1 MKAALWGRAYFA
13 AQALAGAGW
22 WLGVFLLPPV
32 REATL
37 GQLDPVA
44 VAIFDV
50 PLFVVASALAAF
62 GFRSAAVVATAW
74 TALVTLALAVFATIT
89 TQAGWGVLAM
99 VAAAA
104 CSVAALCLVLL
115 GRIPTEWVLR
125 GPFAFRPAAQRPT
138 SGHVAATFR
147 QLVVFWGLFLGVIPL
162 AIHALEDRWGLSFPL
177 PTLVPGLVLLLLA
190 SALGIC
196 SATAMSTKGNG
207 TPLPSAMPN
216 TLVIAGPYR
225 WVRNPMALAGILQG
239 AAVGLMLGSW
249 LVVAYAVAG
258 SLVWNYVVRPLEE
271 ADLRLRFG
279 AEFERYCQR
288 VRCWIPRLGAD

>member
-1 MKAALWGRAYFA
+1 MKATLWGRAYFA
-13 AQALAGAGW
+13 GQAAAGAAW

-37 GQLDPVA
+37 GQLNPVA

-74 TALVTLALAVFATIT
+74 TGLVTLALAVFATIT

-99 VAAAA
+99 AAAAA

-125 GPFAFRPAAQRPT
+125 GPFAFRPAAQRAT

-147 QLVVFWGLFLGVIPL
+147 QLILFWGLFLGVIPL
-162 AIHALEDRWGLSFPL
+162 AVHALEDRWGLSFPL
-177 PTLVPGLVLLLLA
+177 PTLVPGIVLLLLA
-190 SALGIC
+190 SALGIY

-258 SLVWNYVVRPLEE
+258 SLVWNYAVRPLEE

-288 VRCWIPRLGAD
+288 VRCWIPRLGAG